1 MPPTANVSISR
12 RLAYAL
18 FEPAAAS
25 PGLLMRR
32 AFEEIGGNPHI
43 GLAASDYGALM
54 VLFASE
60 QERAA
65 AMSRFPLPFEGHTI
79 RLERPEEGGNRFF
92 WRFERLALVT
102 ATGFPVEHWDE
113 GGIRNAFRS
122 IGSVCCIDP
131 LCLAEIDFSAVR
143 LVLKLAEG
151 GEVPNTLI
159 MRDCHGQSSAEV
171 HLRVVRCWP
180 FEEDLSTR
188 PFSHFDDLAGG
199 GRRGDGARTTRMDD
213 IDEDSVH
220 GSPPAERGRGE
231 NSSVA
236 SLWRRIVERRQASIA
251 RAAALEDIDDVPPAF
266 ELGHFSPAAQST
278 PVAIWDRI
286 LARRLA
292 DQFPESGL
300 DADQVNPVPPLS
312 VDHLV
317 KTCETLPNP
326 PMLLIQWYDTLAI
339 PATPLD
345 NAVVD
350 DGHGVTPLSATR
362 APAAPC
368 HAEADFPDGGDDHED
383 AARKQR
389 VRSKRAADSA
399 FKARRSSRL
408 AAKEPPMFT
417 NMLSKAKAVKASR
430 FDLTGGSPR
439 LRATAKA
446 AGFVGDGVPDAI
458 PAPRLRALAAA
469 CGVDPDAL
477 DSAAPVSSGSG

>member
-159 MRDCHGQSSAEV
+159 MHDCHGQSSAEV
-171 HLRVVRCWP
+171 HLRVVQCWP

-220 GSPPAERGRGE
+220 GSPPAERGRGK

-300 DADQVNPVPPLS
+300 DADQVNPVPLS
-312 VDHLV
+312 
-317 KTCETLPNP
+317 
-326 PMLLIQWYDTLAI
+326 LLITSLKPVKPCLILPCSSSSGMTPWPSRPRLWTTSSSTTGMELPPCLLLARR
-339 PATPLD
+339 LL
-345 NAVVD
+345 
-350 DGHGVTPLSATR
+350 HATR
-362 APAAPC
+362 RPFFPMAMMTMKMRRASKGFAPSARPTRCSKPAVALGWLPKSLPC
-368 HAEADFPDGGDDHED
+368 
-383 AARKQR
+383 
-389 VRSKRAADSA
+389 
-399 FKARRSSRL
+399 
-408 AAKEPPMFT
+408 
-417 NMLSKAKAVKASR
+417 
-430 FDLTGGSPR
+430 SP
-439 LRATAKA
+439 TCCPK
-446 AGFVGDGVPDAI
+446 PK
-458 PAPRLRALAAA
+458 P
-469 CGVDPDAL
+469 
-477 DSAAPVSSGSG
+477 

>member
-65 AMSRFPLPFEGHTI
+65 AMSRFPLPFEGLTI

-159 MRDCHGQSSAEV
+159 MHDCHGQSSAEV
-171 HLRVVRCWP
+171 HLRVVQCWP

-220 GSPPAERGRGE
+220 GSPPAERGRGK
-231 NSSVA
+231 NSVA
-236 SLWRRIVERRQASIA
+236 AYRGASSSQHRARCGARGHRRRASCV
-251 RAAALEDIDDVPPAF
+251 RAWPLLPCGPEHTCGD
-266 ELGHFSPAAQST
+266 LGPHPGPSACRP
-278 PVAIWDRI
+278 
-286 LARRLA
+286 
-292 DQFPESGL
+292 
-300 DADQVNPVPPLS
+300 
-312 VDHLV
+312 
-317 KTCETLPNP
+317 
-326 PMLLIQWYDTLAI
+326 I
-339 PATPLD
+339 P
-345 NAVVD
+345 
-350 DGHGVTPLSATR
+350 
-362 APAAPC
+362 
-368 HAEADFPDGGDDHED
+368 
-383 AARKQR
+383 R
-389 VRSKRAADSA
+389 VWA
-399 FKARRSSRL
+399 
-408 AAKEPPMFT
+408 
-417 NMLSKAKAVKASR
+417 
-430 FDLTGGSPR
+430 
-439 LRATAKA
+439 
-446 AGFVGDGVPDAI
+446 
-458 PAPRLRALAAA
+458 
-469 CGVDPDAL
+469 
-477 DSAAPVSSGSG
+477 